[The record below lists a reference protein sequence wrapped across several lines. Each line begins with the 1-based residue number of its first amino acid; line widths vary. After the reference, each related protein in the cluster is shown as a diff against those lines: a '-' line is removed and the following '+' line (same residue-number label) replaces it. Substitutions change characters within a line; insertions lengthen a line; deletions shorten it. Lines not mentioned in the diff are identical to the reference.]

1 MDLKIKNI
9 MIERKPPTGIVTIQ
23 PEKIW
28 TTFDQSILFELLT
41 SPMPMIA
48 PINVWVVETGNP

>member
-23 PEKIW
+23 PEKIC

-48 PINVWVVETGNP
+48 PINV